1 MKRLKFNLQLLLL
14 SALILVGL
22 AILPAGHAYGATP
35 VQVCAVSYTDES
47 ILVLNNGNSKIY
59 YALEAEASR
68 DKWEVLTVPSDT
80 NLDDISV
87 IDISWLSSNVENI
100 IMIKGDVNDT
110 QSRIIIKKKPMKLA
124 VSINYTDL
132 DSLGANDGIGSLI
145 NIMATEGDGNNP
157 LTFDELQWSK
167 GDSQRWLSTDILTKS
182 LFESYL
188 TKGVN
193 LYFRIA
199 PKDDIAAA
207 EFNGDE
213 LDLSGAASMFAYT
226 NPFFYIQTD
235 GNNDG
240 IPDNISIINANSGI
254 FKDEPYPDGTR
265 GRRASSE
272 VKLKITKQ
280 TTLPVAGVDGSKFNV
295 NIRYGQEYRVTAETT
310 VGTKTTPWIKVTDR
324 QAKPISLST
333 ILSEIGDYDGLTKAF
348 PEMKIEVREFAT
360 AKASASKITETKLNP
375 QRTINGKILQE
386 ETPSLPDG
394 NIYITYNGTKNI
406 NVTIP
411 SASAEN
417 PYEYTVVKQGATFD
431 LSKASW
437 TSISKNT
444 LVKIPS
450 SKAVDFG
457 TLYIRMKEIKYK
469 AKTASSN
476 AIAFQL
482 ASTVKIFDIRYPS
495 APAAAKTTLVFTKG
509 YSNADDVTITV
520 KLNDVSKMPFET
532 KLKSVKLGTRDVPA
546 TATVL
551 PKIDE
556 GSQPDPN
563 QKYTMKIVLKVDELA
578 KMPNCTAKA
587 LSIYYDNGT
596 VDKTSTKLTIK
607 NPTPASGL
615 TTNLEP
621 GTAIGNTA
629 LTVVNPI
636 GADNV
641 LVYQIGAAEVTG
653 LNTEDVF
660 STGIAFTSGT
670 EVPVTAGNY
679 LTVYEINNTT
689 KKVVKYKSV
698 KVTADK
704 IKQ

>member
-68 DKWEVLTVPSDT
+68 DKWEVLTVPSDA

-100 IMIKGDVNDT
+100 IMIKGDANDT

-199 PKDDIAAA
+199 PKDDIAIAK
-207 EFNGDE
+207 NGTSK
-213 LDLSGAASMFAYT
+213 LDLSGAVSMFAYT

-235 GNNDG
+235 SNGDG
-240 IPDNISIINANSGI
+240 IPDSISKIDVNNGI

-295 NIRYGQEYRVTAETT
+295 NIRYGQEYRVTVETETT
-310 VGTKTTPWIKVTDR
+310 SWIKVTDR
-324 QAKPISLST
+324 QAKPISLSA

-360 AKASASKITETKLNP
+360 AKASASKITETKLNL
-375 QRTINGKILQE
+375 QRTIKGVILE
-386 ETPSLPDG
+386 ETAPSTLDG

-431 LSKASW
+431 LNKASW

-444 LVKIPS
+444 VVKIPS

-556 GSQPDPN
+556 GSQPNPN
-563 QKYTMKIVLKVDELA
+563 QEYTMKIVLKVDELA

-621 GTAIGNTA
+621 GTAVGATA

-641 LVYQIGAAEVTG
+641 LVYQIGTAEVTG
-653 LNTEDVF
+653 VNTEDVF
-660 STGIAFTSGT
+660 STGNAFTSGT
-670 EVPVTAGNY
+670 DVSVTAGNY
-679 LTVYEINNTT
+679 LTVYEINKTT

>member
-68 DKWEVLTVPSDT
+68 DKWEVLTVPSDA

-100 IMIKGDVNDT
+100 IMIKGDANDT
-110 QSRIIIKKKPMKLA
+110 QSTIIIKKKPMKLA

-199 PKDDIAAA
+199 PKDDIAIAK
-207 EFNGDE
+207 NGTSK
-213 LDLSGAASMFAYT
+213 LDLSGAVSMFAYT

-235 GNNDG
+235 SNGDG
-240 IPDNISIINANSGI
+240 IPDSISKIDVNNGI

-295 NIRYGQEYRVTAETT
+295 NIRYGQEYRVTVETETT
-310 VGTKTTPWIKVTDR
+310 SWIKVTDR
-324 QAKPISLST
+324 QAKPISLSA

-360 AKASASKITETKLNP
+360 AKASASKITETKLNL
-375 QRTINGKILQE
+375 QRTIKGVILE
-386 ETPSLPDG
+386 ETAPSTLDG

-431 LSKASW
+431 LNKASW

-444 LVKIPS
+444 VVKIPS

-556 GSQPDPN
+556 GSQPNPN
-563 QKYTMKIVLKVDELA
+563 QEYTMKIVLKVDELA

-621 GTAIGNTA
+621 GTAVGATA

-641 LVYQIGAAEVTG
+641 LVYQIGTAEVTG
-653 LNTEDVF
+653 VNTEDVF
-660 STGIAFTSGT
+660 STGNAFTSGT
-670 EVPVTAGNY
+670 DVSVTAGNY
-679 LTVYEINNTT
+679 LTVYEINKTT

>member
-1 MKRLKFNLQLLLL
+1 MKSIKFNLQLLLL

-59 YALEAEASR
+59 YAIEAEASR
-68 DKWEVLTVPSDT
+68 DKWEVLTVPSDA

-100 IMIKGDVNDT
+100 IMIKGDANDT
-110 QSRIIIKKKPMKLA
+110 QSRIIIKKKPMKLT

-199 PKDDIAAA
+199 PKDDIAPAK
-207 EFNGDE
+207 NGTSK
-213 LDLSGAASMFAYT
+213 LDLSGAVSMFAYT

-235 GNNDG
+235 SNGDG
-240 IPDNISIINANSGI
+240 ILDSISKIDVNNGI
-254 FKDEPYPDGTR
+254 FIDEPYPDGTR

-295 NIRYGQEYRVTAETT
+295 NIRYGQEYRVTAET
-310 VGTKTTPWIKVTDR
+310 KTTSWIKVTDR

-333 ILSEIGDYDGLTKAF
+333 ILSEIGDYDGLTKVF

-375 QRTINGKILQE
+375 QRTIKGVILE
-386 ETPSLPDG
+386 ETAPSTPDG

-444 LVKIPS
+444 VVKIPS

-457 TLYIRMKEIKYK
+457 TFYIRMKEIKYK

-482 ASTVKIFDIRYPS
+482 ASTYKIFDIRYPS

-551 PKIDE
+551 PEIHD
-556 GSQPDPN
+556 GDLLDPD
-563 QKYTMKIVLKVDELA
+563 QVYTMKIVLKVDELA

-607 NPTPASGL
+607 NPTGASGL

-621 GTAIGNTA
+621 GTAVGTTA

-641 LVYQIGAAEVTG
+641 LVYQIGATEVTG

-660 STGIAFTSGT
+660 STGIAFASGT

-679 LTVYEINNTT
+679 LTVYEINNIT